1 MPIDLLF
8 STHQRNPV
16 VDDEFYIEKNSTAR
30 IGSTVHRAGDLHLQ
44 KEPSK
49 SHISHLGSGID

>member
-1 MPIDLLF
+1 MPIDLLT

-30 IGSTVHRAGDLHLQ
+30 LGSTVHRTGDLQLT

-49 SHISHLGSGID
+49 SHVSHLGSGID